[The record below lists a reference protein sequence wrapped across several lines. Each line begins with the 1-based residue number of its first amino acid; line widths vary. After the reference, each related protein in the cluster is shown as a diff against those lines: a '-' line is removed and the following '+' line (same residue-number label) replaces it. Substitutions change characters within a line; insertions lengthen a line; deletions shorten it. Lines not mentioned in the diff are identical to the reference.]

1 MIISMPSILGA
12 LNVFWIWEFVLTY
25 LWKISFLS
33 WWSSSMLTDRSE
45 METAVEAVRVT
56 SSTSVPSPSSR
67 ATSSLCV
74 HSFERRERSTWHL
87 TRTQYHHHYHVVLQ
101 DITCMT
107 REKHSRIRKKTPKQ
121 NKWVFFF
128 NSGHFWPCGH
138 LKNDSFST
146 PPQLKTFILW
156 WKIHFSYKM
165 YTSFCMLRLIL
176 LLTFYLYK
184 YKMKCYF

>member
-1 MIISMPSILGA
+1 MNLYCQVETCEFPLAIVLFWVIIFSIPNAHCFFTVLMIISMPSILGA
-12 LNVFWIWEFVLTY
+12 LKVFWIWEFVLTY

-87 TRTQYHHHYHVVLQ
+87 TRTQHHHHYHAVLQ
-101 DITCMT
+101 DIMCMT
-107 REKHSRIRKKTPKQ
+107 REKNSRIKKKTPKQ
-121 NKWVFFF
+121 NKWVF
-128 NSGHFWPCGH
+128 
-138 LKNDSFST
+138 
-146 PPQLKTFILW
+146 I
-156 WKIHFSYKM
+156 
-165 YTSFCMLRLIL
+165 
-176 LLTFYLYK
+176 
-184 YKMKCYF
+184 

>member
-12 LNVFWIWEFVLTY
+12 LKVYWIWEFVLTY

-101 DITCMT
+101 DITYMT
-107 REKHSRIRKKTPKQ
+107 REKNSRIRKKTPKQ
-121 NKWVFFF
+121 NKWA
-128 NSGHFWPCGH
+128 
-138 LKNDSFST
+138 
-146 PPQLKTFILW
+146 
-156 WKIHFSYKM
+156 
-165 YTSFCMLRLIL
+165 
-176 LLTFYLYK
+176 LLTLWTFKKEFLK
-184 YKMKCYF
+184 HSTTTQNLHFVMENTFLL